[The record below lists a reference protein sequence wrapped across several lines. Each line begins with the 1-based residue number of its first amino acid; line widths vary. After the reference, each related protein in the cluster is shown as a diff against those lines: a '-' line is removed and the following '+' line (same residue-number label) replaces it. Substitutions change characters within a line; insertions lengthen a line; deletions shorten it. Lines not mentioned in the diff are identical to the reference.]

1 MPRALLEIR
10 GLSKAFAAPVLS
22 GIDLDLFPGEVLAL
36 TGENGAGKSTLSRI
50 IAGLLSADSGSLTL
64 NGDAFSPSSRGDAE
78 RAGVRMVL
86 QELSVIDTL
95 TVAENLFMGDLPA
108 RFGLVNRQVLAND
121 ASHLLRKV
129 GLESLDPAQRVGDL
143 GIGQQQLIEIARGL
157 SGEARI
163 LILDEPTAML
173 SVHEVTTLFQQIAA
187 LREQGVAIIY
197 ISHRLD
203 EVQRLADRIIV
214 LRDGRLVEN
223 RRTSELT
230 HDAIVRAMVGREL
243 ASYEDRPR
251 RVTGAERMRCVSLSR
266 DPAVKNV
273 SLALHAGEIVGL
285 AGLVGSGRTELLRLL
300 FGADRPDNGD
310 IFLNGQSEP
319 VPIASPSVAVALGI
333 GLLTEDRKSQGLLL
347 GQSVRTNLMLAAMRD
362 VSRRGWISGMREA
375 NATDR
380 WSERLRIRARDR
392 EQHVDEL
399 SGGNQQKVLLGR
411 WLQRD
416 CDILLLDEPT
426 RGVDIGARADI
437 YNELE
442 LLVRDGKALLVVSSD
457 LRELM
462 SLCDRI
468 GVMSAGELVQIF
480 ERGEWTE
487 EALLA
492 AAFSTYATS
501 EPQVQAS

>member
-1 MPRALLEIR
+1 MQQALLEIR

-50 IAGLLSADSGSLTL
+50 IAGLLPADGGSLKL
-64 NGDAFSPSSRGDAE
+64 NGDAFTPPSRGDAE

-108 RFGLVNRQVLAND
+108 RFGFVNRQALASR
-121 ASHLLRKV
+121 ASQLLRKV

-157 SGEARI
+157 DGAARI

-173 SVHEVTTLFQQIAA
+173 SAHEVATLFQQIAA
-187 LREQGVAIIY
+187 LREQGVSIIY

-203 EVQRLADRIIV
+203 EVQRLADRIVV

-223 RRTSELT
+223 RRASELT

-243 ASYEDRPR
+243 ASHEDRTR
-251 RVTGAERMRCVSLSR
+251 RVAGAERLRCVSLSR
-266 DPAVKNV
+266 RPAVRNV
-273 SLALHAGEIVGL
+273 SLTLHAGEIVGL

-310 IFLNGQSEP
+310 IFLSGQSEP
-319 VPIASPSVAVALGI
+319 ASITSPSAAVELGI

-347 GQSVRTNLMLAAMRD
+347 GQSVRTNLTLAAIRN
-362 VSRRGWISGMREA
+362 VSRRGWISEAREA
-375 NATDR
+375 STTDR
-380 WSERLRIRARDR
+380 WSERLRIHARDR

-411 WLQRD
+411 WLHRN
-416 CDILLLDEPT
+416 CDVLLLDEPT

-437 YNELE
+437 YDELG
-442 LLVRDGKALLVVSSD
+442 LLARDGKALLVVSSD

-468 GVMSAGELVQIF
+468 GVLSAGDLVQTF

-492 AAFSTYATS
+492 AAFSAYATS
-501 EPQVQAS
+501 EPRVRAS

>member
-1 MPRALLEIR
+1 MPQALLEIR

-22 GIDLDLFPGEVLAL
+22 GIDLDLLPGEVLAL

-50 IAGLLSADSGSLTL
+50 IAGLLPADSGSLTL
-64 NGDAFSPSSRGDAE
+64 NGDAFIPSSRGEAE

-86 QELSVIDTL
+86 QELSVINTL
-95 TVAENLFMGDLPA
+95 TVAENLLMGDLPS
-108 RFGLVNRQVLAND
+108 RFGFVNRQALANR
-121 ASHLLRKV
+121 ASQLLRKV
-129 GLESLDPAQRVGDL
+129 GLESLDPARLAGDL

-173 SVHEVTTLFQQIAA
+173 SAREVATLFQQIAA

-203 EVQRLADRIIV
+203 EVQRLADRIVV
-214 LRDGRLVEN
+214 LRDGRLMEN
-223 RRTSELT
+223 RRASELT
-230 HDAIVRAMVGREL
+230 HDAIVRAMVGKEL
-243 ASYEDRPR
+243 AGLEDRPR
-251 RVTGAERMRCVSLSR
+251 REAGVERLRCVNLGR
-266 DPAVKNV
+266 RPAVNKVDLTLN
-273 SLALHAGEIVGL
+273 AGEIVGL

-300 FGADRPDNGD
+300 FGADPPDKGE

-319 VPIASPSVAVALGI
+319 APITSPSAAVTLGI

-347 GQSVRTNLMLAAMRD
+347 GQSVRANLTLAAIDD
-362 VSRRGWISGMREA
+362 VSRRGWISEAREA
-375 NATDR
+375 STTDR
-380 WSERLRIRARDR
+380 WSQRLRIRAHDR
-392 EQHVDEL
+392 EQRVDEL

-411 WLQRD
+411 WLHRN

-437 YNELE
+437 YRELE
-442 LLVRDGKALLVVSSD
+442 LLARDGKALLVVSSD

-487 EALLA
+487 ESLLA
-492 AAFSTYATS
+492 AAFSAYTTPQ
-501 EPQVQAS
+501 PQVQAS